1 MNNPE
6 AQRRGQM
13 LAMTAKT
20 SFVIAS
26 EAKQSRFLKTFAI
39 GFTFST
45 TC

>member
-20 SFVIAS
+20 PFVFAS
-26 EAKQSRFLKTFAI
+26 EAKQSPY
-39 GFTFST
+39 
-45 TC
+45 